1 MMNENVIK
9 HKKTKLKNSAAENT
23 QFFFFHKFKITATY
37 LGHSIVINDY
47 NKCCIG

>member
-23 QFFFFHKFKITATY
+23 QFFFHKFKITATY
-37 LGHSIVINDY
+37 LGHSIVIND
-47 NKCCIG
+47 